1 MFNQLTYKTKIIYLG
16 IAFVMFLFLSFKLA
30 INKTIDLK
38 KQCTEIEK
46 RMDQL
51 KTAPQQ
57 MAIIKSKLQV
67 IDSQVGGKRIDQINL
82 EELIIEHISTFC
94 KYNNLVLKEY
104 PGIHQFKQQDY
115 LTETCK
121 VTVEG
126 SFIRLLRLANDIE
139 RNFSYGKV
147 SSLNFYLQKNFSTK
161 KNELLMEI
169 YVQNI
174 KIIKE

>member
-16 IAFVMFLFLSFKLA
+16 IAFVLFLILSFKLA
-30 INKTIDLK
+30 INKTWNLK
-38 KQCTEIEK
+38 SQCTEIENH
-46 RMDQL
+46 MDQL

-57 MAIIKSKLQV
+57 IAFIKSKLDA
-67 IDSQVGGKRIDQINL
+67 IDSKVGNKKIDQTNF
-82 EELIIEHISTFC
+82 EALIIEHVSTFC
-94 KYNNLVLKEY
+94 KNNNLVLKDY
-104 PGIHQFKQQDY
+104 PGIHQYKQQDY

-121 VTVEG
+121 ITVEG
-126 SFIRLLRLANDIE
+126 GFIKLLKLANDIE

-161 KNELLMEI
+161 KNELLLEI

-174 KIIKE
+174 KMIKE

>member
-1 MFNQLTYKTKIIYLG
+1 MINKLTYKTKIIYLAIG
-16 IAFVMFLFLSFKLA
+16 FVVFLFLSFKLA
-30 INKTIDLK
+30 INKTISIKL
-38 KQCTEIEK
+38 QCTEIEK
-46 RMDQL
+46 QMEQL

-57 MAIIKSKLQV
+57 ISLIKSKLDA
-67 IDSQVGGKRIDQINL
+67 IDAQVGDKRIDQINL

-104 PGIHQFKQQDY
+104 PGIHQFKQQNY

-121 VTVEG
+121 LTIEG
-126 SFIRLLRLANDIE
+126 GFIKLLRLANDIE

-174 KIIKE
+174 KMIKE